1 MKTQST
7 NGLSNKWSM
16 ASGLTACFI
25 VVMLY
30 FFIDDKKP
38 LLKEAFQN
46 KTNSLSIPLMRTGSG
61 VR

>member
-1 MKTQST
+1 
-7 NGLSNKWSM
+7 M

-25 VVMLY
+25 VLMLY

-38 LLKEAFQN
+38 LLEEAFQN